1 MADIA
6 DTSGN
11 TISTSTQ
18 TPLWYDQ
25 LSKQFGDTASSA
37 LTNVAG
43 LANNWYDQ
51 PLVAGLTPEQLQMV
65 SSAPNIAGQW
75 EPEFE
80 QAQGTMQGGID
91 QLKTASTY
99 NPAELQKH
107 LNPYLTGVLDEIA
120 RRGNQ
125 NLIKN
130 VMPAINQT
138 FTGSGLFGA
147 SRHANFLQDAIQRN
161 QQEILGAQSTA
172 GNQAYQNA
180 AQDYYNWGQLGE
192 QSGQAQVQAG
202 TAQGN
207 QAVQNQTQSWDDL
220 MKMYGLQEQQRTNT
234 QAGLDAAYK
243 DWQTQLQTP
252 FNLMGGLAS
261 SVPNYTNLYSGAKTQ
276 IIAQNPTQPSALSD
290 FAAILY
296 ALNTSGGTTAAA

>member
-6 DTSGN
+6 DTPGEIVSQ
-11 TISTSTQ
+11 STQ

-51 PLVAGLTPEQLQMV
+51 PLVAGLTPEQQAMI
-65 SSAPNIAGQW
+65 SSAPGIAGQW
-75 EPEFE
+75 EPGFE

-91 QLKTASTY
+91 QLKTSSTY
-99 NPAELQKH
+99 DPAEMQKH

-120 RRGNQ
+120 RRGNN
-125 NLIKN
+125 NLTKN
-130 VMPAINQT
+130 VMPSVNQT
-138 FTGSGLFGA
+138 FTGSGLFGS
-147 SRHANFLQDAIQRN
+147 SRNANFLQDAIQRN
-161 QQEILGAQSTA
+161 QQEVLGAQATA

-207 QAVQNQTQSWDDL
+207 QAVQGQTQSWDDL

-276 IIAQNPTQPSALSD
+276 IITQNPTQTSPLSD
-290 FAAILY
+290 FAQVLA
-296 ALNTSGGTTAAA
+296 ALNAGGTTAAT